1 VSRRAPALVLALVL
15 PLMLT
20 ALPGTARA
28 QALLAD
34 LTSHLVAITT
44 GFTGTSVVLFG
55 ATDGGGGDI
64 VVVVRG
70 PEHETVVRRKSRI
83 GGIWLNTRSVAFAN
97 VPGYYAVLANRPV
110 DEIVPANLRQVHEIG
125 FDDLKLAP
133 SEKAKPG
140 DVTAFRAALIEEQQ
154 RAGLYEK
161 QTGQVSFLGD
171 RLFRASIAFPATV
184 PTGTYLIQVFLVRKG
199 DIVAAQ
205 TTPLIIS
212 QTGLEADINDFAQ
225 NHALLYGLVAVVMA
239 AMAGWGVTFLFRNA

>member
-1 VSRRAPALVLALVL
+1 MTRRITALLCALVLL
-15 PLMLT
+15 
-20 ALPGTARA
+20 ALPGAARA
-28 QALLAD
+28 QQLVAD
-34 LTSHLVAITT
+34 LTNHLVAITT

-55 ATDGGGGDI
+55 ATDGGGDI

-70 PEHETVVRRKSRI
+70 PERETVVRRKSRI
-83 GGIWLNTRSVAFAN
+83 GGIWLNARSVAFAN
-97 VPGYYAVLANRPV
+97 VPGYYAVLASRPV
-110 DEIVPANLRQVHEIG
+110 EDIIPANLRQVHEIG

-133 SEKAKPG
+133 AERAKPG

-225 NHALLYGLVAVVMA
+225 NHALFYGLVAVVMA
-239 AMAGWGVTFLFRNA
+239 AMAGWGVTFLLRNA